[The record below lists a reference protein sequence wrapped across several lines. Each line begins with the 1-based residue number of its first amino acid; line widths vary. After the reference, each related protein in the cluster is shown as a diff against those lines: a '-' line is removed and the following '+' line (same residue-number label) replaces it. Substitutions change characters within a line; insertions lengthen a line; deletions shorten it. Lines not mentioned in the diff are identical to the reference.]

1 MLNFAEEF
9 LLLAL
14 DDEKGY
20 IINMPLMSLEY
31 GLTGAI
37 LMDLALMNKIDTD
50 LKNLILVDD
59 SPTGDEIF
67 DNAIDMIRK
76 YPDSKDAKYWVREI
90 GKQFENL
97 KDSLIERLV
106 EKGILKKVEKKILW
120 VFSKRR
126 YPIIDNK
133 EEKEVKTRI
142 RKTILNNDIP
152 DPRDIVLISLIKTCN
167 MIDEIFTSEEK
178 KVVKER
184 IDQIARMDLI
194 GQAVSNAVNE
204 IQRMVTSAV
213 ASVMVRPMP

>member
-67 DNAIDMIRK
+67 DKAIDMIRK

-106 EKGILKKVEKKILW
+106 EKGILKRVEKKILW

-126 YPIIDNK
+126 YPIVDNK

-167 MIDEIFTSEEK
+167 MIDEIFTSQEK

-184 IDQIARMDLI
+184 IDQIAKMDLI

-213 ASVMVRPMP
+213 ASVMIRPMP

>member
-184 IDQIARMDLI
+184 IDQIAKMDLI